1 MKLSFFIA
9 KRYLFS
15 KNNRNAINIISFISV
30 TVLTVATAALIIVLS
45 VFNGIDQ
52 MISERINTYA
62 PDLKIVPAAGK
73 TFELDDT
80 DVQQAVKHEAVES
93 YSAVLEEN
101 VLLKAGDKQL
111 IAVAKGVDNNYNKT
125 NNLSDLL
132 VAGNYSVNENNKNA
146 VFGIAL
152 SINLG
157 ISLPASKTV
166 SVWIPNR
173 KQISTVNP
181 QASFKNMHLI
191 PAGIADVEEEF
202 NSKYIVTSLQ
212 NLQKLTDRKASSVS
226 GLEIKIN
233 DKYSINDVQKEF
245 SGILGTNK
253 QIKNRHQ
260 QYDFLYS
267 VMQSEKLATFLI
279 LSFIILIAGF
289 SITSS
294 VIMLIIEKKE
304 NMISLLNMG
313 IRYLDIKKIFIIQGL
328 LITILSGIIGLSLGA
343 AFCLLQQEF
352 GFISYSPD
360 GMYLNSPYPVELRLS
375 DFVYAF
381 SAIILIGTLI
391 SVFPVMRVRRFLSQ

>member
-1 MKLSFFIA
+1 MNLSFFIA

-62 PDLKIVPAAGK
+62 PDLKIVPITGK
-73 TFELDDT
+73 TFKLDEPDI
-80 DVQQAVKHEAVES
+80 QQVMRHEAIDS

-111 IAVAKGVDNNYNKT
+111 IAVAKGVDDNYTKT
-125 NNLSDLL
+125 NNLADLL
-132 VAGNYSVNENNKNA
+132 VAGDYNVHQNNRNA

-152 SINLG
+152 AINLG
-157 ISLPASKTV
+157 INIPAAKSI

-173 KQISTVNP
+173 KNISTANP

-191 PAGIADVEEEF
+191 PAGIAEVEEKF
-202 NSKYIVTSLQ
+202 DSKYIVTAL
-212 NLQKLTDRKASSVS
+212 NNIQKLTDRKASTISA
-226 GLEIKIN
+226 LEIKI
-233 DKYSINDVQKEF
+233 KKSYTLNDVQKEL
-245 SGILGTNK
+245 SAILGENK
-253 QIKNRHQ
+253 QIKNRHE

-294 VIMLIIEKKE
+294 VIMLIIEKKD

-313 IRYLDIKKIFIIQGL
+313 IRYSDIKKIFITQGL
-328 LITILSGIIGLSLGA
+328 LITTLSGIIGLSLGA
-343 AFCLLQQEF
+343 VFCLLQQEF

-360 GMYLNSPYPVELRLS
+360 GMYMSSPYPVQLRLS
-375 DFVYAF
+375 DFIYAF

-391 SVFPVMRVRRFLSQ
+391 SVFPVMRIRRFLMQ

>member
-80 DVQQAVKHEAVES
+80 DVQQAVEHEAVES

-233 DKYSINDVQKEF
+233 DKYSINDAQNEL
-245 SGILGTNK
+245 SGILGANK

-294 VIMLIIEKKE
+294 VIMLIIEKKD

-313 IRYLDIKKIFIIQGL
+313 IRYSDIKKIFIIQGL
-328 LITILSGIIGLSLGA
+328 LITTLSGIIGLSLGA
-343 AFCLLQQEF
+343 VFCLLQQEF

-375 DFVYAF
+375 DFIYAF

-391 SVFPVMRVRRFLSQ
+391 SVFPVMRIRRFLSQ